1 MTGPSDR
8 RGGWRIEFGSGGQ
21 RRPGG
26 PGGPRGPRGPL
37 RPTGGGGDGDEDDPR
52 GPIRPPLS
60 PRARRIALGIL
71 VALLLI
77 VAIFFR
83 PLLHT
88 PLMWIWRT
96 PLPWIAAIIVLLVGR
111 LLGNRAKLTVA
122 DLQAGRYPGRGLWA
136 SSFAVAGL
144 VFFVLQAVNP
154 ILVERS
160 LAKHTTFEK
169 VDGLPTVG
177 KVRLVPREVANT
189 TLNGR
194 LSSSIEH
201 LTDLSVI
208 NTKEGLQWSAIRTPQ
223 GLVRRYTKKS
233 DGFLLLNAENVSANT
248 TRVDQEFK
256 FAPGLAIFDSLQWQ
270 LRKRNLLVD
279 LTAPVGILDLQG
291 KPLILVPYL
300 KYVGFPIR
308 RPKLGG
314 AFLVHPDGRIEDLS
328 PEEAQKRPE
337 IAGSG
342 RLYPDSLARRVHNS
356 YALRGGIWN
365 YLFLHNDQ
373 TKIVDTEANAQPYLL
388 QGPNDTTDWVST
400 AEPYGS
406 GQGTDAIFITNSTT
420 GQTAVWQV
428 PEKQSVT
435 GNVKALSAAR
445 AKPINGVTYGSADP
459 RVISGG
465 GYSVVEPRPVTIKD
479 RLYFVVSVVQEGAT
493 NTTATV
499 FVDTTN
505 SSAVA
510 VCFRDEATANFLKYG
525 PAADADNS
533 GQATSDQ
540 DTCNSA
546 SPSETT
552 GDEPAGTT
560 PDSPTTTTPSSSGGG
575 GKNATNAE
583 LRKKIDAAIKQQQQA
598 IENLK
603 ELQQELGTTP

>member
-37 RPTGGGGDGDEDDPR
+37 RPTGGGGDGDGDDPR

-60 PRARRIALGIL
+60 PRARRIAAGVL

-77 VAIFFR
+77 IAIFFR

-96 PLPWIAAIIVLLVGR
+96 PLPWIAAIVVLLVGR

-160 LAKHTTFEK
+160 LAKNTTFER
-169 VDGLPTVG
+169 VDGLPSVG

-194 LSSSIEH
+194 LSSSIER

-208 NTKEGLQWSAIRTPQ
+208 NTKDGLQWSAIRTPQ

-248 TRVDQEFK
+248 TQVDQQFK

-279 LTAPVGILDLQG
+279 LTAPVGILDQQG

-328 PEEAQKRPE
+328 PEEAQRRPE
-337 IAGSG
+337 VAQSG

-356 YALRGGIWN
+356 YALKGGIWN

-373 TKIVDTEANAQPYLL
+373 TKIVDTELNAQPYLL
-388 QGPNDTTDWVST
+388 QGPGGTTDWVST

-420 GQTAVWQV
+420 GKTAVWQV
-428 PEKQSVT
+428 PKDESVT

-445 AKPINGVTYGSADP
+445 ARPINGVNYNSADP
-459 RVISGG
+459 RITSG
-465 GYSVVEPRPVTIKD
+465 GYSAVEPRPVMIKD
-479 RLYFVVSVVQEGAT
+479 TLYFVVSVVQEGAT

-499 FVDTTN
+499 FVNTTN
-505 SSAVA
+505 SRATA
-510 VCFRDEATANFLKYG
+510 VCFQDTATANFLKYG
-525 PAADADNS
+525 PESGADNS
-533 GQATSDQ
+533 GNAETDNDSCQ
-540 DTCNSA
+540 SA
-546 SPSETT
+546 APGAT
-552 GDEPAGTT
+552 GDEPASTTPAGTT
-560 PDSPTTTTPSSSGGG
+560 PTTPSTGTTG
-575 GKNATNAE
+575 GKKPTDAE
-583 LRKKIDAAIKQQQQA
+583 LRKKIDAAIKQQQQV

-603 ELQQELGTTP
+603 ELQAELGTTP